1 MKRDMC
7 YKCKN
12 ESIGCKKF
20 CSAYKSSY
28 DKTIENILNARRAAK
43 REQEIALRV
52 RGAKKK

>member
-12 ESIGCKKF
+12 KSIGCKKF
-20 CSAYKSSY
+20 CSTYKSSY
-28 DKTIENILNARRAAK
+28 DMIICNIITNNRIAK